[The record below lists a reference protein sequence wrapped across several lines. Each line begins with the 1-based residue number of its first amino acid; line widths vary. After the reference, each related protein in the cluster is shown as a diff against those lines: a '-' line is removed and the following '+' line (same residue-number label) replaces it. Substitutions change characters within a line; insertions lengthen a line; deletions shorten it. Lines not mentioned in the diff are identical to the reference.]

1 MNCQDFEAVVNDIT
15 REQMIDVSVRDE
27 ALVHSG
33 ECAHCA
39 RRLEDELAITLRLGS
54 FAASFESVGAPAR
67 VEARL
72 LAAFE
77 EHSLVKSQPLVS
89 SRARYWIAAIAA
101 VIVIMFTMLS
111 IVRWRQ
117 AAPASQV
124 TNHSLVAATGPVT
137 DTSFSPAPVSVP
149 SRDDESRPA
158 PQQQRPS
165 TARHNREDGS
175 LTTNPSASMSTT
187 SSNNEIATDF
197 LPVTFGGAANLSEG
211 GRMMR
216 VDLPRSAMATF
227 GLPVN
232 MDRANER
239 VKADVLVG
247 VDGLPHAIR
256 FVR

>member
-1 MNCQDFEAVVNDIT
+1 MNCQDFEAVVNDIA
-15 REQMIDVSVRDE
+15 RAQMIDVSVRDE
-27 ALVHSG
+27 ALGHSG
-33 ECAHCA
+33 QCA
-39 RRLEDELAITLRLGS
+39 RCAQRLEDELAITLRLSS

-77 EHSLVKSQPLVS
+77 ERALVKSQPLVG

-101 VIVIMFTMLS
+101 VIVIMFTALS

-117 AAPASQV
+117 VAPPNQAANQL
-124 TNHSLVAATGPVT
+124 LVAAAGAL
-137 DTSFSPAPVSVP
+137 TSFPRAAVSVA
-149 SRDDESRPA
+149 SYGDESQPAIQRRRPA
-158 PQQQRPS
+158 
-165 TARHNREDGS
+165 TTRHNREAGS
-175 LTTNPSASMSTT
+175 LTTFPSTSMSTT

-197 LPVTFGGAANLSEG
+197 LPVTYGGAANLSEG
-211 GRMMR
+211 GRIMR
-216 VDLPRSAMATF
+216 VELPRSAMATF

-232 MDRANER
+232 MDRANDR

-247 VDGLPHAIR
+247 VDGLAHAIR